1 MAGTRRAR
9 HAAIEAGRKL
19 PAESSSTSLRFG
31 IGTMYV
37 TLPRA
42 GRFPPRFS
50 ASPELSL
57 PVSVIM
63 ESSRNPA
70 PRRYQRLLAE
80 PGSPGRS
87 RHTPP
92 PYEVLSARGGIFL
105 SRREKCFDLP
115 MPRRHPGR
123 GGNVRRGLSGK
134 VHVARVTLTRIRA
147 GCRMQMDLRGPYGRV
162 RRTGGAVMVRV
173 TYPWEFPG
181 NVGNQAGYSRDT
193 HWAHS
198 GIKKISRGFSPPG
211 PQLPWKI
218 GPGCNGSGG
227 KASVKRWKTHPRIP

>member
-9 HAAIEAGRKL
+9 RAAMEAGRKL
-19 PAESSSTSLRFG
+19 PAQSSSASFRFG

-37 TLPRA
+37 TLARA

-50 ASPELSL
+50 ASPELSH
-57 PVSVIM
+57 PVSVII
-63 ESSRNPA
+63 
-70 PRRYQRLLAE
+70 
-80 PGSPGRS
+80 
-87 RHTPP
+87 
-92 PYEVLSARGGIFL
+92 IFP

-115 MPRRHPGR
+115 MPRRHSGR

-198 GIKKISRGFSPPG
+198 GIKEDI
-211 PQLPWKI
+211 PWVHPTWCTPRRI
-218 GPGCNGSGG
+218 GRLWN
-227 KASVKRWKTHPRIP
+227 PRIPDRERHRRRFSPLGFVGCIGYSRCGPSNRQRPDPGCRNRFPLACCNRNPGGK